1 MSELPTLP
9 FDLRALEV
17 FLAICEGGSMVAAAR
32 RLGIT
37 QPSVSQT
44 ITEMEARVGVALFDR
59 QIRPIGLTPAGA
71 LLRQRA
77 SMLLAEARQIGP
89 MLRRVGEGR
98 LPFLRVGLV
107 DSLSRALTATLAG
120 FLAEVAEQSSL
131 LSGLTANHTAG
142 LITRQLDLFLGAEEV
157 EDAEG
162 LERHLLLQEAYIILA
177 PATLPPPV
185 SVDDLATLAT
195 RLPLVRF
202 SARSR
207 TGLEIE
213 RHLRRLRL
221 DIARHQEFDTPLGV
235 AAAVAAGLGWAI
247 TTPLCMAEAA
257 LPVNG
262 TTRCHPLPGPTLS
275 RKLVLIARQRELGDL
290 PQRLAGLCREALG
303 GGAPEREDS

>member
-1 MSELPTLP
+1 MSDLAALP

-17 FLAICEGGSMVAAAR
+17 FLAISEAGSMVAAAR

-44 ITEMEARVGVALFDR
+44 VTEMEARIGVKLFDR
-59 QIRPIGLTPAGA
+59 QIRPIGLTAAGA

-107 DSLSRALTATLAG
+107 DSLSRALTPTLAG

-131 LSGLTANHTAG
+131 LSGLTANHTAC

-162 LERHLLLQEAYIILA
+162 LERHLLLQEAYILLA
-177 PATLPPPV
+177 PATLPPPT
-185 SVDDLATLAT
+185 SVEDLATLAA

-221 DIARHQEFDTPLGV
+221 DIPRHQEFDTPLGV

-257 LPVNG
+257 LPEDG
-262 TTRCHPLPGPTLS
+262 TTHCHPLPGPTLS

-290 PQRLAGLCREALG
+290 PRRLAVLCRDALG
-303 GGAPEREDS
+303 GVGEVGGR

>member
-1 MSELPTLP
+1 LSEPSLP
-9 FDLRALEV
+9 FDLRALDV
-17 FLAICEGGSMVAAAR
+17 FLAICEAGSMVAAAR

-44 ITEMEARVGVALFDR
+44 VAEMEARMGVPLFDR
-59 QIRPIGLTPAGA
+59 QIRPLGLTPAGA
-71 LLRQRA
+71 VLRQRA

-107 DSLSRALTATLAG
+107 DSLNRALNGVLAG

-131 LSGLTANHTAG
+131 LSGLTASHTTG

-162 LERHLLLQEAYIILA
+162 LERHLLLQEAYIILS
-177 PATLPPPV
+177 PAALPPPS
-185 SVDDLATLAT
+185 SVEELAALAEHH
-195 RLPLVRF
+195 PLVRF

-221 DIARHQEFDTPLGV
+221 DIPRHQEFDTPHGV

-257 LPVNG
+257 LPEG
-262 TTRCHPLPGPTLS
+262 AALRCHPLPGPALT

-290 PQRLAGLCREALG
+290 PARLAHLCRMALQ
-303 GGAPEREDS
+303 APGSR